1 MLDTSNTPSPLNTTP
16 RPDELTSVRKL
27 PVMFGQVPNITGAA
41 DWASGTTGGGKGSGS
56 LLFNTGGTSF
66 CQYGEP
72 GKGDV
77 YINLNAA
84 SGNAIYGGST
94 VQPKALQCLPCIRC

>member
-1 MLDTSNTPSPLNTTP
+1 
-16 RPDELTSVRKL
+16 
-27 PVMFGQVPNITGAA
+27 MFGTRPNITGAA

-77 YINLNAA
+77 YLQVNAA
-84 SGNAIYGGST
+84 SGNAIYEGFT
-94 VQPKALQCLPCIRC
+94 VQPKALTVLPCIRI